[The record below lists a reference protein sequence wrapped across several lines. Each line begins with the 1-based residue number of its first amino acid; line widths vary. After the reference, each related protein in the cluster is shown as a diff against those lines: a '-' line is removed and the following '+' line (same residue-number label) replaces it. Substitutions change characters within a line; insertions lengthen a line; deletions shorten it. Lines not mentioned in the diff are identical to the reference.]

1 MISVNH
7 LTQVYRN
14 GRGVFGLD
22 FTVEAGEVF
31 GYLGPNGA
39 GKTTTIRSLLG
50 FMNPQEGRASI
61 KGLDCRRDAA
71 DVQHY
76 VGYVPGE
83 IAFFED
89 MSGLEFLLLIGD
101 MRRTAS
107 TSRRDD
113 LIGRFTLEVDEKIR
127 RMSKGTKQKLAL
139 VAAFM
144 HDPAV
149 YILDEPTSGLDPFM
163 QNTFME
169 LLREEKRRG
178 KTVMMSSH
186 IFEEVQRIC
195 DRAGI
200 VKEGR
205 LVAVEDV
212 QLLNGMREKSYTVT
226 LAEAEQVAVLREHGL
241 DVREIS
247 PGRAVVT
254 VRNNYPE
261 FFIALS
267 HCKVLGLDSRAQSLE
282 DVFMKYYG
290 QEVQR

>member
-1 MISVNH
+1 MIAVNR
-7 LTQVYRN
+7 LTQLYRS
-14 GRGVFGLD
+14 GRGVFDLD
-22 FTVEAGEVF
+22 FSVPAGEVF

-50 FMNPQEGRASI
+50 FMNPQRGHATI
-61 KGLDCRRDAA
+61 NGLDCRREAA
-71 DVQHY
+71 AVQRH
-76 VGYVPGE
+76 VGYLPGE
-83 IAFFED
+83 IAFFEN
-89 MSGLEFLLLIGD
+89 MSGLEFLRLIAD
-101 MRRTAS
+101 MRRMQS

-113 LIGRFTLEVDEKIR
+113 LISRFALEVDGTIR

-139 VAAFM
+139 VTAFM

-163 QNTFME
+163 QNAFME

-186 IFEEVQRIC
+186 LFDEVQRIC

-200 VKEGR
+200 IKDGR

-212 QLLNGMREKSYTVT
+212 QRLNGMREKSYTVT
-226 LAEAEQVAVLREHGL
+226 LADADQVEVLRAHGL
-241 DVREIS
+241 DVEEAS

-254 VRNNYPE
+254 VRDNYRE
-261 FFIALS
+261 FFTALS
-267 HCKVLGLDSRAQSLE
+267 RCDVLGLDSRAQSLE
-282 DVFMKYYG
+282 DVFMKYYA
-290 QEVQR
+290 QEVEQ